1 MENFKARMRK
11 LTWLYRVNA
20 RFKCWQTKRSYRAT
34 LNRYAGMMLHSSG
47 ASSADLRHTEWRKG
61 LRRPRV
67 FFMGTDEQQDK
78 SGFVQALQRVAD
90 VEVFIR
96 EDGAWGQNDP
106 TAYEVRR
113 ARNTRRLWALV
124 SELAGKGWMPDLL
137 LTQTWGCLVEPEMFS
152 RIRKTFGTLI
162 INIAMDDRHQY
173 WGRKVN
179 GEWDGTF
186 PLIPH
191 LDLTLTAAPEAV
203 DWYRKEGGEA
213 LFFAEA
219 SDPDIFHP
227 MPDLPKIH
235 DVCFVGSCYGI
246 REKVV
251 AALREAGI
259 QVTAYGSGW
268 DNGRIAIEDVPRLF
282 AQSKIVLG
290 VSAIGH
296 CPDFVGLKLRD
307 FDAPMSGSCYL
318 TQHNDD
324 LHGLYDIGRE
334 IDTYHS
340 VAECVERARHLLA
353 HDVERE
359 AMAAAGR
366 ARAARD
372 HTWDVRLRALWEFRG
387 AESGMYTMPA
397 AITDVIRG
405 ANGFGVL

>member
-1 MENFKARMRK
+1 MENFKARIRK
-11 LTWLYRVNA
+11 LAWFYRVNA
-20 RFKCWQTKRSYRAT
+20 ELKCWQIKRSYRAT
-34 LNRYAGMMLHSSG
+34 LKRYAVMLPRSSDTPL
-47 ASSADLRHTEWRKG
+47 ASLRQTEWREG
-61 LRRPRV
+61 HRRLRV

-90 VEVFIR
+90 VEVFTR
-96 EDGAWGQNDP
+96 EDGGWGQNDP
-106 TAYEVRR
+106 AVYDVRR
-113 ARNTRRLWALV
+113 KRNTQRLWSLV
-124 SELAGKGWMPDLL
+124 SGLSARGWVPDTLLA
-137 LTQTWGCLVEPEMFS
+137 QTWGCLVEPEMFS
-152 RIRKTFGTLI
+152 RIRKAFGTLI

-203 DWYRKEGGEA
+203 DWYRKERGAA
-213 LFFAEA
+213 LFFPEA

-227 MPDLPKIH
+227 MPELPKIH
-235 DVCFVGSCYGI
+235 DVSFVGSRYGI

-251 AALREAGI
+251 TALREAGI

-268 DNGRIAIEDVPRLF
+268 ENGRIAIEDVPRLF

-318 TQHNDD
+318 TQHNAD
-324 LHGLYDIGRE
+324 LQGLYDIGRE
-334 IDTYHS
+334 IFTYPT
-340 VAECVERARHLLA
+340 VAKCVERASYLLA
-353 HDVERE
+353 CDAQRE
-359 AMAAAGR
+359 AIASAGR
-366 ARAARD
+366 ARASRD
-372 HTWDVRLRALWEFRG
+372 HTWDVRLRALWEFCSN
-387 AESGMYTMPA
+387 E
-397 AITDVIRG
+397 
-405 ANGFGVL
+405 

>member
-1 MENFKARMRK
+1 MEDIKTHLRK
-11 LTWLYRVNA
+11 SAWLYRANA
-20 RFKCWQTKRSYRAT
+20 RLKCWQTKRSYRAT
-34 LNRYAGMMLHSSG
+34 LKRYAAMTLCNSDVSLDGLHHHV
-47 ASSADLRHTEWRKG
+47 AWYETRC
-61 LRRPRV
+61 RPRV

-90 VEVFIR
+90 VEVFTR

-106 TAYEVRR
+106 ADYEERR
-113 ARNTRRLWALV
+113 ARNTQRLWVLV
-124 SELAGKGWMPDLL
+124 SGLSARGWKPDLL
-137 LTQTWGCLVEPEMFS
+137 LTQTWGCLVQPEMFS
-152 RIRKTFGTLI
+152 RIRDAFGTLAV
-162 INIAMDDRHQY
+162 NIAMDDRHQY
-173 WGRKVN
+173 WGRRVN
-179 GEWDGTF
+179 DEWDGTF

-203 DWYRKEGGEA
+203 DWYRKEGGAA
-213 LFFAEA
+213 LFFPEA
-219 SDPDIFHP
+219 SDPEIFHP

-235 DVCFVGSCYGI
+235 DVSFVGSRYGI

-251 AALREAGI
+251 TVLHEAGI

-268 DNGRIAIEDVPRLF
+268 DNGRIANEEVPRLF
-282 AQSKIVLG
+282 AQSRIVLG

-296 CPDFVGLKLRD
+296 CPNFVGLKLRD

-334 IDTYHS
+334 MDTYHS

-353 HDVERE
+353 HDTERE

-366 ARAARD
+366 ARAMRD
-372 HTWDVRLRALWEFRG
+372 HTWDARLRSLWAYLGWE
-387 AESGMYTMPA
+387 
-397 AITDVIRG
+397 ID
-405 ANGFGVL
+405 